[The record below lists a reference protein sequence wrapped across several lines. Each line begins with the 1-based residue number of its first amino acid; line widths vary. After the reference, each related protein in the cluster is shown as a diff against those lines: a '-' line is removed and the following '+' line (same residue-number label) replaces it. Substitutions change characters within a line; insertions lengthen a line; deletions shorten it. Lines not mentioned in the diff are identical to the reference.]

1 MIQIDQL
8 IREDDRCQVRLTC
21 SCGDP
26 ALALYT
32 SDDEQILFCTRC
44 GAISTRESLLNESSV
59 PHIAGPI
66 HWLDLTDRAECPMVN
81 ASLAVTIHAHQDLD
95 ITRPLELK
103 GTVTK
108 ISADKCFLRLE
119 MRGAVAALQR
129 QQEIDLQG
137 GAPPLEERLPGIVED
152 VVWPYGP
159 QNPAYYKVRLIPISL
174 EQKTHLE
181 EHFQATCGLQFDSR
195 VLMLMPP
202 DAFRG
207 LRRMMRQRLPKAR
220 IVVAASE
227 ADFLRLLKEFEPG
240 YCLLPPES
248 HLLDAIGLR
257 RYAPPP
263 DSPRVILLL
272 QERSQDALREA
283 LLWGAGDV
291 LFPDCG
297 PEQISRAIERCRQT
311 GAAEPPPPPAV
322 VSADDTRIGGR
333 APSDTVALQQ
343 VRQRASISDED
354 VVRTLCMAS
363 ETHDPHSSNHLNRI
377 SAYTAA
383 IARRLGLSRERIAV
397 LATASKLHDVG
408 KMGVPDEILRKTGA
422 LTADE
427 RQVMQEH
434 TRFGY
439 RILQASGGELM
450 RLGAM
455 IALRHHE
462 RYDGQGY
469 PDGHAGEAIP
479 IEARIVTVADVFD
492 ALTTQ
497 RAYKPAWPNDK
508 AIEFLLE
515 QAGRMFDPAVVEAF
529 LHVTHEIEATQLRFM
544 DDFRDIWTERR
555 IAPRIPTPP
564 VPLRLE
570 IVMPELTFRPRELT
584 GEIQNIS
591 QGGVKVLLNDVSQ
604 DLFTTIV
611 SMRRYARI
619 LCADGPWRAL
629 DQTSCAVSWLDYYA
643 VPSPSECLIGLNFQ
657 KDPPGLT
664 QLIEALPQ

>member
-8 IREDDRCQVRLTC
+8 IREDDRCLVRLTC

-32 SDDEQILFCTRC
+32 SEDEQIIFCTRC
-44 GAISTRESLLNESSV
+44 GAITTRERLLNETST
-59 PHIAGPI
+59 PHIPGPI
-66 HWLDLTDRAECPMVN
+66 QWLDLTDRAECPMVN
-81 ASLAVTIHAHQDLD
+81 ASLAVIIHA
-95 ITRPLELK
+95 RPEEPDATPSRELK
-103 GTVTK
+103 ATITK

-119 MRGAVAALQR
+119 GRGGAAELQR
-129 QQEIDLQG
+129 QQEIAIQG
-137 GAPPLEERLPGIVED
+137 AQDPLEERMPGIVED

-159 QNPAYYKVRLIPISL
+159 QNPAYYKIRLIPLSQ
-174 EQKTHLE
+174 EQKTCLE
-181 EHFQATCGLQFDSR
+181 MHFQATCGLQFDSR
-195 VLMLMPP
+195 VLMLIPP
-202 DAFRG
+202 NAFRH
-207 LRRMMRQRLPKAR
+207 LRRMMRQTLPKAR
-220 IVVAASE
+220 IVVAAGE
-227 ADFLRLLKEFEPG
+227 ADFLRLLQDFSPG
-240 YCLLPPES
+240 YCLLPPQAQ
-248 HLLDAIGLR
+248 LLDAIGLR

-263 DSPRVILLL
+263 EGTPRVILLL

-291 LFPDCG
+291 LFPESG
-297 PEQISRAIERCRQT
+297 PEQLSRAIERCRQAT
-311 GAAEPPPPPAV
+311 APAAPQPGASETQIIRHDPA
-322 VSADDTRIGGR
+322 DTIAR
-333 APSDTVALQQ
+333 QQ
-343 VRQRASISDED
+343 ARPRASISDED

-383 IARRLGLSRERIAV
+383 IARRLGLTAERIAM

-439 RILQASGGELM
+439 RILQASGSELM

-462 RYDGQGY
+462 RHDGQGY

-497 RAYKPAWPNDK
+497 RAYKPAWTNEK

-529 LHVTHEIEATQLRFM
+529 LHVLPEIEATQLRFM
-544 DDFRDIWTERR
+544 DDFRDVWTERR
-555 IAPRIPTPP
+555 IFPRIPTPP
-564 VPLRLE
+564 TPLRLE
-570 IVMPELTFRPRELT
+570 IVMPEQTFRPRELF
-584 GEIQNIS
+584 GELHNIS
-591 QGGVKVLLNDVSQ
+591 QGGAKVLLHDVGQ
-604 DLFTTIV
+604 DLFTTII

-619 LCADGPWRAL
+619 ICPEGPWQAL
-629 DQTSCAVSWLDYYA
+629 DQTTCAVSWLDYYA
-643 VPSPSECLIGLNFQ
+643 VPNPTECLIGLNFQ
-657 KDPPGLT
+657 KDPPGLVP
-664 QLIEALPQ
+664 LIEALPQR